1 MENRQI
7 NGEWVKL
14 TKIALLCSSFVV
26 TGQSFAEEGDVST
39 SQQDKQSVEII
50 DAERSDPFEG
60 FNRTMWD
67 FNQNY
72 LDKYLARPA
81 AIFYRDYIPVP
92 AQSGIYNFASNFE
105 EPSTMV
111 NNALQ
116 GNVEDSSNAF
126 GRFLINST
134 AGVFGIFDVAE
145 KIGLKKKEDEFGE
158 VLAVYGVDAGPYL
171 MLPGLGPTTVR
182 NFAGDRV
189 DSLYFPLADMSTWQT
204 VGLTVV
210 KGIHVRAQ
218 LLEQEGLLNA
228 SLDQYAFVK
237 EAYFQSR
244 AYDIYDGDVPEAI
257 DDTIEEDL
265 DDEDLDD

>member
-1 MENRQI
+1 METHRRRI
-7 NGEWVKL
+7 L
-14 TKIALLCSSFVV
+14 TAPLSKVGAFCAAFLCATTVY
-26 TGQSFAEEGDVST
+26 AEEGKTDDTAAVAL
-39 SQQDKQSVEII
+39 I
-50 DAERSDPFEG
+50 DAERSDPWEG
-60 FNRTMWD
+60 FNRAMWD

-92 AQSGIYNFASNFE
+92 AQNSIYNFANNFE

-116 GNVEDSSNAF
+116 GNVEDSGNAF
-126 GRFLINST
+126 ARFLVNST
-134 AGVFGIFDVAE
+134 AGVFGLFDVAE
-145 KIGLKKKEDEFGE
+145 QIGLAKKEDEFGE
-158 VLAVYGVDAGPYL
+158 VLAVYGIDSGPYL
-171 MLPGLGPTTVR
+171 MLPALGPTTLR
-182 NFAGDRV
+182 NEIGDQV
-189 DSLYFPLADMSTWQT
+189 DNLYFPLADMSTVQSL
-204 VGLTVV
+204 GLTVV

-218 LLEQEGLLNA
+218 LLEQEGVLNS

-244 AYDIYDGDVPEAI
+244 IHDIYDGDVPELVQ
-257 DDTIEEDL
+257 DDIEDDF